1 MRITVNDKVT
11 TLLEPVSLF
20 ELLDHLKLV
29 NRKGVAVAVNREVV
43 PRRIWRECQLD
54 DGDGVTVIEATQGG

>member
-1 MRITVNDKVT
+1 M
-11 TLLEPVSLF
+11 LEPVSLF